1 MSPAPTTMLYKLG
14 SMLDVDG
21 TKVDYLIVDDSN
33 LEQAIADGWNVSLQE
48 LIAKAQSKDEPVKDD
63 EIASDEPEAKRRGR
77 PPKASAE
84 G

>member
-21 TKVDYLIVDDSN
+21 TKVDYLIVEDSK
-33 LEQAIADGWNVSLQE
+33 LEQAIADGWNSLQAV
-48 LIAKAQSKDEPVKDD
+48 IAKAQSKDEPIKDE
-63 EIASDEPEAKRRGR
+63 EIVSDEPEAKRRGR

>member
-1 MSPAPTTMLYKLG
+1 MSQAPTTMLYKLG

-21 TKVDYLIVDDSN
+21 TKVDYLIVDDSS
-33 LEQAIADGWNVSLQE
+33 LAQAVADGWHVSLQE
-48 LIAKAQSKDEPVKDD
+48 LIAKSQSKDEPVKDE
-63 EIASDEPEAKRRGR
+63 EIAPDEPEAKRRGR